1 MKKPTKTKPINPKW
15 LAHTLA
21 SADQAT
27 IYGMLAALL
36 TTVSKGKFSRKVMA
50 SLGKD
55 RTEFIKDSLAM
66 LEQLDTPSPSKK
78 RKASKQKKV

>member
-1 MKKPTKTKPINPKW
+1 MKKTPKTKKLDPKW
-15 LAHTLA
+15 ITYTPIA
-21 SADQAT
+21 ADQAA

-36 TTVSKGKFSRKVMA
+36 AMVSKGKFKLT
-50 SLGKD
+50 SLDKA
-55 RTEFIKDSLAM
+55 RSEFIKDSLAM